1 MARNYVRDKNG
12 RFASKGASR
21 STSGSGSSS
30 GGRKAGPVQQE
41 IKKLEIRISRQQ
53 QFLRRASTGRYSARE
68 MAIEKDEL
76 KRMRS
81 QLAGLKSRKH

>member
-1 MARNYVRDKNG
+1 MARRYVRDRNG

-21 STSGSGSSS
+21 NTSGSGSTAS
-30 GGRKAGPVQQE
+30 GRKTGPVQQE
-41 IKKLEIRISRQQ
+41 IEKLEARISRQQ

-68 MAIEKDEL
+68 IAIEKDEL
-76 KRMRS
+76 GRMRS